1 MPETSAKLRYHRAS
15 PSKVRQVLRLIVGQ
29 DVNEARE
36 ILRFC
41 ERGASDP
48 VMKLLDS
55 AVANAE
61 HNDNV
66 PEDELFVARAFA
78 DEGPTLKRGRPRA
91 RGRYGRIK
99 KRTSHITITVAR
111 FEDDVLERRREREAA
126 TAAPTRVS
134 RRRRV
139 AESRRR
145 ARAQAAHDHDHE
157 HDDEELEDDDALD
170 AAVAEPEAGE
180 SADVEA
186 EEHLEAEEHVDVEA
200 DEDGVEPEAAA
211 DADVDAAEESAGT
224 ADDASNETA
233 AEDESSP
240 APGERSKHE
249 DGA

>member
-15 PSKVRQVLRLIVGQ
+15 PPKVRQVLRLIVGQ

-41 ERGASDP
+41 ERGAAEP

-66 PEDELFVARAFA
+66 PEDELYVARAFA

-99 KRTSHITITVAR
+99 KRTSHVTVIVAR
-111 FEDDVLERRREREAA
+111 FDDDELERRRQRESVSAG
-126 TAAPTRVS
+126 PTRVS

-145 ARAQAAHDHDHE
+145 ARAQADHDHE
-157 HDDEELEDDDALD
+157 HDEDDHDDHDHDDHDHDDHDHDEAVEGAD
-170 AAVAEPEAGE
+170 EAAEI
-180 SADVEA
+180 
-186 EEHLEAEEHVDVEA
+186 EA
-200 DEDGVEPEAAA
+200 DEVGVEEEAASEPEE
-211 DADVDAAEESAGT
+211 AAEAGSEESVELVDEGP
-224 ADDASNETA
+224 SEKPEET
-233 AEDESSP
+233 
-240 APGERSKHE
+240 K
-249 DGA
+249 

>member
-1 MPETSAKLRYHRAS
+1 MPETAAKLRYHRAS
-15 PSKVRQVLRLIVGQ
+15 PPKVRQVLRLIVGQ

-41 ERGASDP
+41 ERGAAEP

-99 KRTSHITITVAR
+99 KRTSHITVIVAR
-111 FEDDVLERRREREAA
+111 FDDDELERRRQREAA
-126 TAAPTRVS
+126 SAGPTRVS

-145 ARAQAAHDHDHE
+145 ARAQAADHDHDHDDHD
-157 HDDEELEDDDALD
+157 HDDHDHDHDEDEALDVEDATEVEAEEDLEVDAEDDVDVEDAD
-170 AAVAEPEAGE
+170 E
-180 SADVEA
+180 SADVAEDALDETTA
-186 EEHLEAEEHVDVEA
+186 EED
-200 DEDGVEPEAAA
+200 
-211 DADVDAAEESAGT
+211 
-224 ADDASNETA
+224 
-233 AEDESSP
+233 SSP
-240 APGERSKHE
+240 ASGERSEHE
-249 DGA
+249 DGK

>member
-1 MPETSAKLRYHRAS
+1 MPETSAKLRYHRQS
-15 PSKVRQVLRLIVGQ
+15 PPKVRQVLRLIVGQ

-41 ERGASDP
+41 ERGAADP

-66 PEDELFVARAFA
+66 PEDELYVARAFA

-99 KRTSHITITVAR
+99 KRTSHVTVIVAR
-111 FEDDVLERRREREAA
+111 FDDDELERRRQREAA
-126 TAAPTRVS
+126 SAGPTRVS

-145 ARAQAAHDHDHE
+145 ARAQADHDHDHDDHD
-157 HDDEELEDDDALD
+157 HDDHDHDDHDHD
-170 AAVAEPEAGE
+170 EGDHDEA
-180 SADVEA
+180 
-186 EEHLEAEEHVDVEA
+186 VDVEDVTEFDAEDDVELDA
-200 DEDGVEPEAAA
+200 DET
-211 DADVDAAEESAGT
+211 DAASDVTDMG
-224 ADDASNETA
+224 DASP
-233 AEDESSP
+233 EDPVEELADEASEEKP
-240 APGERSKHE
+240 EEHK
-249 DGA
+249 

>member
-15 PSKVRQVLRLIVGQ
+15 PPKVRQVLRLIVGQ

-41 ERGASDP
+41 ERGAADP

-66 PEDELFVARAFA
+66 PEDELYVARAFA

-99 KRTSHITITVAR
+99 KRTSHVTITVAR
-111 FEDDVLERRREREAA
+111 FDDDELERRREREAA
-126 TAAPTRVS
+126 SAAPTRVS

-145 ARAQAAHDHDHE
+145 ARAQAAHDHDHDHE
-157 HDDEELEDDDALD
+157 HDGDDEHDHDDEA
-170 AAVAEPEAGE
+170 PEAT
-180 SADVEA
+180 DVEA
-186 EEHLEAEEHVDVEA
+186 EPTAGAETE
-200 DEDGVEPEAAA
+200 EAA
-211 DADVDAAEESAGT
+211 VE
-224 ADDASNETA
+224 
-233 AEDESSP
+233 AEDEPADATAEDEPADVTNEIDEPVDDDAEDGSATEGSS
-240 APGERSKHE
+240 ERSKAEPSERE
-249 DGA
+249 DGK

>member
-1 MPETSAKLRYHRAS
+1 MPETSARLRYHRQS
-15 PSKVRQVLRLIVGQ
+15 PPKVRQVLRLIVGQ

-41 ERGASDP
+41 ERGAAEP

-55 AVANAE
+55 AVSNAE

-111 FEDDVLERRREREAA
+111 YDDDELERRRQREAA
-126 TAAPTRVS
+126 IAGPARVS

-145 ARAQAAHDHDHE
+145 ARAEADHDHDHDEDHDHE
-157 HDDEELEDDDALD
+157 HDEDHDHEHDEADHEAV
-170 AAVAEPEAGE
+170 VAE
-180 SADVEA
+180 
-186 EEHLEAEEHVDVEA
+186 VDE
-200 DEDGVEPEAAA
+200 
-211 DADVDAAEESAGT
+211 AEESAP
-224 ADDASNETA
+224 AAEDASDDAA
-233 AEDESSP
+233 AEDEP
-240 APGERSKHE
+240 EENK
-249 DGA
+249 